1 MTNTKDEFEAILE
14 TCVDQIAEGEASLE
28 ECLASYPQYAME
40 LEPILFT
47 VTELQ
52 RGREIQPPPF
62 LRGRIRAELN
72 HAMKTTSR
80 GPFRVKREMP
90 LFFWRMALNVAVL
103 VFALVMTNTVFAQGA
118 LPGESL
124 YNWKLR
130 SERVWRVFSSDPL
143 GTDLKLADRRIHE
156 YVAVSSDR
164 DETRRARVLG
174 DYNELL
180 VRFKSED
187 NEADRARILPV
198 LKSQQ
203 DSLRKVGLSIPEL
216 DSYFSGGAAE
226 KDGKDGKLPAG
237 APQKPV
243 KPTAP

>member
-1 MTNTKDEFEAILE
+1 MTNTNEFEAILE
-14 TCVDQIAEGEASLE
+14 TCVDDIAEGEASFE
-28 ECLASYPQYAME
+28 ECLASYPQYAAE

-72 HAMKTTSR
+72 HAMKTSSR
-80 GPFRVKREMP
+80 GPFRVKREVP
-90 LFFWRMALNVAVL
+90 LFFWRIALNVAVL
-103 VFALVMTNTVFAQGA
+103 LFALVMTNTVFAQGA

-124 YNWKLR
+124 YNWKLT
-130 SERVWRVFSSDPL
+130 SEKIWRVVSTDPL
-143 GTDLKLADRRIHE
+143 GTDLKLADRRINE
-156 YVAVSSDR
+156 YVAVSTDQ

-174 DYNELL
+174 GYDQLL
-180 VRFKSED
+180 VRFKAED
-187 NEADRARILPV
+187 DENDRARILLA

-216 DSYFSGGAAE
+216 DSYFSG
-226 KDGKDGKLPAG
+226 P
-237 APQKPV
+237 
-243 KPTAP
+243 